1 MDFFRR
7 IHLGITLPGL
17 GQSDNKNGEVFFQLV
32 PVISFQQNIHEHCQE
47 GWLPHGHVPK
57 QVREGVI
64 VQILGP
70 LQSIAATL
78 LKTVPTRV
86 CDAKSF
92 GILHLSDPDL
102 SHLYY
107 QFVDFRYLDR
117 VKPRV
122 QVEPVEKKE
131 SKAIGLSYAWRLI
144 APNYCQYQKLTKEVW
159 RGRLCIERDF
169 DGAEKRLNYWTFRR
183 KWSWQI
189 DPYQYFD
196 RGIGQI
202 RWRG

>member
-1 MDFFRR
+1 LPQWLNLSNQFFQKFYLLVQFGQSLFQRPHFGIGVVQHYGTGHPQKHGDESHVRIYSILNFDAVDFFRR

-32 PVISFQQNIHEHCQE
+32 PVISFQQDIHERCQE
-47 GWLPHGHVPK
+47 GGLPHGHVPK

-70 LQSIAATL
+70 IQSIAAAL

-86 CDAKSF
+86 RHAKPF

-102 SHLYY
+102 CHLYY
-107 QFVDFRYLDR
+107 QFVDFRYLYR

-122 QVEPVEKKE
+122 QVESVEKKE
-131 SKAIGLSYAWRLI
+131 SKAIRLSYA
-144 APNYCQYQKLTKEVW
+144 
-159 RGRLCIERDF
+159 
-169 DGAEKRLNYWTFRR
+169 
-183 KWSWQI
+183 
-189 DPYQYFD
+189 
-196 RGIGQI
+196 
-202 RWRG
+202 